1 MADLDL
7 SVNEDSLKNF
17 FSNYYSSVAAT
28 KIIID
33 PSTKISK
40 GYGFVKFNDPKEY
53 QKSITEMN
61 GKILNGKAI
70 KTK

>member
-1 MADLDL
+1 MDL
-7 SVNEDSLKNF
+7 SVNEDTLRNF
-17 FSNYYSSVAAT
+17 FLNYYNSVIGT

-33 PSTKISK
+33 PSSKISK

-53 QKSITEMN
+53 NRAVTEMN
-61 GKILNGKAI
+61 GKILNGKPI

>member
-1 MADLDL
+1 LDL
-7 SVNEDSLKNF
+7 SVNEESLKNF
-17 FSNYYSSVAAT
+17 FSNYYNSVSGT

-33 PSTKISK
+33 PSSKISK

-53 QKSITEMN
+53 QRAVTEMN

>member
-1 MADLDL
+1 MDL
-7 SVNEDSLKNF
+7 SVNEETLRNF
-17 FSNYYSSVAAT
+17 FSNYYNSVSGT

-33 PSTKISK
+33 PSSKISK

-53 QKSITEMN
+53 QRAITEMN

>member
-7 SVNEDSLKNF
+7 SVSEDCLKNF
-17 FSNYYSSVAAT
+17 FSNYYSSIIGT

-33 PSTKISK
+33 PSSKISK
-40 GYGFVKFNDPKEY
+40 GYGFVKFNDSKEY
-53 QKSITEMN
+53 QNAITEMN
-61 GKILNGKAI
+61 GKILNGKPI

>member
-7 SVNEDSLKNF
+7 SVTEETLKNF
-17 FSNYYSSVAAT
+17 FSNYYTSIIGA
-28 KIIID
+28 KIIVD
-33 PSTKISK
+33 PSSKVSK
-40 GYGFVKFNDPKEY
+40 GYGFVKFGDQKES

-61 GKILNGKAI
+61 GKILNGKAL

>member
-1 MADLDL
+1 LDL
-7 SVNEDSLKNF
+7 SVNEESLKNF
-17 FSNYYSSVAAT
+17 FSNYYNSITGT

-40 GYGFVKFNDPKEY
+40 GYGFVKFTDPKEY
-53 QKSITEMN
+53 QKAITEMN

>member
-1 MADLDL
+1 LDL
-7 SVNEDSLKNF
+7 SVNEDTLRNF
-17 FSNYYSSVAAT
+17 FLNYYNSVIGT

-33 PSTKISK
+33 PSSKISK

-53 QKSITEMN
+53 NRAVTEMN
-61 GKILNGKAI
+61 GKILNGKPI

>member
-1 MADLDL
+1 MDL
-7 SVNEDSLKNF
+7 SVNEESLRNF
-17 FSNYYSSVAAT
+17 FSNYYNSISGT
-28 KIIID
+28 KVIID

-40 GYGFVKFNDPKEY
+40 GYGFVKFADAKEY
-53 QKSITEMN
+53 TKAIAEMN

>member
-1 MADLDL
+1 LDL
-7 SVNEDSLKNF
+7 SVNEEILKNF
-17 FSNYYSSVAAT
+17 FSSYYSSVLGT

-40 GYGFVKFNDPKEY
+40 GYGFVKFGDPKEY
-53 QKSITEMN
+53 QKSITEIN